1 MFGERGAKA
10 GGTGAVKKEKDRST
24 LASKKAVGCGGA
36 LVSSGPAK
44 ARLGT
49 DENGSESESESG
61 SAANGA
67 RVGSERGSEL

>member
-10 GGTGAVKKEKDRST
+10 GGTGEAKKENDRST
-24 LASKKAVGCGGA
+24 LASKKAVGCGGVP
-36 LVSSGPAK
+36 VSSGPAK

-49 DENGSESESESG
+49 DENGSESESES
-61 SAANGA
+61 AANGA